1 MTDMRKIEPA
11 ARAAVSAP
19 VRLEDYEPRARALL
33 APTIYDYFA
42 GGAEDEAA
50 LGGNRAAYAR
60 YRFRFKVLSSVPEP
74 ELACEVLGARLTMP
88 VQLAPT
94 ATQKMAH
101 PEGEIAAA
109 RAAADAGVA
118 YSLSTLSTV
127 SLEEVGKACS
137 GVKWF
142 QLYMYRDRGITI
154 DLIERAAA
162 AGYTAVMLTVDTP
175 RLGRRERDF
184 RNAFS
189 LPEGMRYENLVG
201 ALARTESAEVGQS
214 ALSAYFTAQLDSWLS
229 WKDLDWLVG
238 KCRLPV
244 MAKGVVRGDDARH
257 AVESGVRVVIVSN
270 HGGRQLDYSIATLDA
285 LPEVVQAVAADVP
298 VMVDGGVRRGTDVLK
313 ALCLGARSVLIG
325 RPYLWALAVD
335 GYAGV
340 ARALELMREEIAV
353 SMMLLG
359 VKSLS
364 ELGEGLLV
372 RT

>member
-1 MTDMRKIEPA
+1 MATVE
-11 ARAAVSAP
+11 RASKAELAPP
-19 VRLEDYEPRARALL
+19 VRLDDYEPRARALL
-33 APTIYDYFA
+33 PPTIYDYFA

-50 LGGNRAAYAR
+50 LAGNRAAYGR
-60 YRFRFKVLSSVPEP
+60 FRFRFKVLSSVPEP
-74 ELACEVLGARLTMP
+74 DLSCEILAERFTMP

-109 RAAADAGVA
+109 RAAADAGIA

-127 SLEEVGKACS
+127 SLEDVGAACH
-137 GVKWF
+137 GAKWF

-154 DLIERAAA
+154 DLIDRAAA

-184 RNAFS
+184 RNAFG
-189 LPEGMRYENLVG
+189 LPEGMRYENLAG
-201 ALARTESAEVGQS
+201 ALRKTGTAEVGQS
-214 ALSAYFTAQLDSWLS
+214 ALSAYFTSQLDSWLT
-229 WKDLDWLVG
+229 WKDLEWLVG

-257 AVESGVRVVIVSN
+257 AVESGVRVVVVSN
-270 HGGRQLDYSIATLDA
+270 HGGRQLDYSVATLDA
-285 LPEVVQAVAADVP
+285 LPEVVQAVANDVP

-313 ALCLGARSVLIG
+313 ALCLGASSVLIG
-325 RPYLWALAVD
+325 RPYLWALAV
-335 GYAGV
+335 GGQEGV
-340 ARALELMREEIAV
+340 ARALELIRDEIAV

-359 VKSLS
+359 VKNLS
-364 ELGEGLLV
+364 ELSQDLLV
-372 RT
+372 RA